1 MKTYTLVT
9 TKTVLLITLIV
20 VLSTFSATYLFNLQ
34 SHHSLYKNSLFFLLF
49 LALSLFVFI
58 TYGLYYGVKLKD
70 NVGKLTDHIDSKK
83 LPDFSGGVPDIS
95 TAMEGFGG
103 VAEGLGGFVF
113 AILAAIGLF
122 LLAWFFILS
131 SWFLVVFLA
140 AMLYWVY
147 FRAMRLVFKHSALCK
162 NNIQISVKYGFVYSF
177 LYTSWAFAIIFGL
190 HFFATHK
197 G

>member
-9 TKTVLLITLIV
+9 TKIVLLITLV
-20 VLSTFSATYLFNLQ
+20 VILSTISATYLFNVQ
-34 SHHSLYKNSLFFLLF
+34 SHHTLYENSLFFLLF
-49 LALSLFVFI
+49 LALGLFVFI

-70 NVGKLTDHIDSKK
+70 NVGKLTDSIDLKK
-83 LPDFSGGVPDIS
+83 LPDFSGGVPDVS
-95 TAMEGFGG
+95 T
-103 VAEGLGGFVF
+103 VVEGLGGFILT
-113 AILAAIGLF
+113 AIVLF
-122 LLAWFFILS
+122 FLAWFFILS

-147 FRAMRLVFKHSALCK
+147 FRALRLVFKHSALCK
-162 NNIQISVKYGFVYSF
+162 DNIQLSVKYGVIYSL

-190 HFFATHK
+190 HFFMIK